1 MRLVIKH
8 RNKRRTRQPCGP
20 HRAPVA
26 CEDIGGAL
34 MIGKIDLGGVCVLT
48 WIEDVVGTKSDSVQ
62 AFLGWS
68 VVEQKEK

>member
-1 MRLVIKH
+1 
-8 RNKRRTRQPCGP
+8 
-20 HRAPVA
+20 
-26 CEDIGGAL
+26 
-34 MIGKIDLGGVCVLT
+34 MIGKIDLGGVCVIT